1 MVRIVKFALLGLAGV
16 VLIGVLAIVAFFAA
30 TRPAPMSLEALN
42 AQLQPGYQ
50 LFRPEGDGPF
60 PVAVLHH
67 GCGGLIGEQGDK
79 DVLIPYAEAAVS
91 AGYIAIIVDS
101 FRPRGIGFDEARAT
115 VCSGLQ
121 LRGRARAGDVA
132 ASLAYARSLPDAAPN
147 GFVIAGWSH
156 GGWAVME
163 AMIMDMRTD
172 WPPSLTSPPG
182 DALPPLAG
190 VYLTYPYCGFPSRA
204 PRRGWAS
211 AVPTDVVMAEY
222 DSVSD
227 VGRCHRAFDRMRES
241 GVELEVELFEGVTHA
256 FDESDQ
262 TATSVFVYDADA
274 AAAAHARFGAFLEGL
289 RASDET
295 D

>member
-1 MVRIVKFALLGLAGV
+1 MPRIVKLTGLGLGAAI
-16 VLIGVLAIVAFFAA
+16 LIGVLLIAMLMMGA
-30 TRPAPMSLEALN
+30 REAPMSLDALN
-42 AQLQPGYQ
+42 ARLQPGYQ
-50 LFRPEGDGPF
+50 VFRPEGDGPF
-60 PVAVLHH
+60 PVVALHH

-79 DVLIPYAEAAVS
+79 DILLPYAEAAVS
-91 AGYIAIIVDS
+91 VGYIAIIVDS

-115 VCSGLQ
+115 VCSGLR

-132 ASLAYARSLPDAAPN
+132 ASLVYARSLPDAAPD

-172 WPPSLTSPPG
+172 WPPSLTAPPG

-204 PRRGWAS
+204 PRRSWAHP
-211 AVPTDVVMAEY
+211 VPADVVLAEH

-227 VGRCHRAFDRMRES
+227 VGRCRQAFERMRES
-241 GVELEVELFEGVTHA
+241 GVQLEVALFEGVTHA

-262 TATSVFVYDADA
+262 TATSVFVYDAEA
-274 AAAAHARFGAFLEGL
+274 AAAAHARFAAFLDGL
-289 RASDET
+289 RASDGAG
-295 D
+295 

>member
-1 MVRIVKFALLGLAGV
+1 MSRIVKFTALGLGAVALVGFLVVAGL
-16 VLIGVLAIVAFFAA
+16 LIA

-42 AQLQPGYQ
+42 AQLEPGYQ
-50 LFRPEGDGPF
+50 VFRPEGEGPF
-60 PVAVLHH
+60 PVVVLHH

-79 DVLIPYAEAAVS
+79 DILFPYAEAAVS
-91 AGYIAIIVDS
+91 VGYIAIIVDS

-115 VCSGLQ
+115 VCSGLR
-121 LRGRARAGDVA
+121 LRGQARAGDVA
-132 ASLAYARSLPDAAPN
+132 ASLAYARSLPDAAPD

-163 AMIMDMRTD
+163 AMIMDMRTE
-172 WPPSLTSPPG
+172 WPPSLTAPPG

-204 PRRGWAS
+204 PRRGWA
-211 AVPTDVVMAEY
+211 APVPADVVMAEH

-227 VGRCHRAFDRMRES
+227 VGRCDQAFERMRES
-241 GVELEVELFEGVTHA
+241 GVRLEVELFEGVTHA

-289 RASDET
+289 RAPGEAG
-295 D
+295 

>member
-1 MVRIVKFALLGLAGV
+1 MPRLVKYSALGLGAV
-16 VLIGVLAIVAFFAA
+16 FLIGLLAVAAFLIM
-30 TRPAPMSLEALN
+30 TRPTPMSLEALN
-42 AQLQPGYQ
+42 AQLEPGYQ
-50 LFRPEGDGPF
+50 IYRPEGEGPF
-60 PVAVLHH
+60 PVTVLHH
-67 GCGGLIGEQGDK
+67 GCGGLIGEHDDK
-79 DVLIPYAEAAVS
+79 DILIPYAEAAVS

-132 ASLAYARSLPDAAPN
+132 ASLAYARSLPDAAPD
-147 GFVIAGWSH
+147 GYVIAGWSH

-172 WPPSLTSPPG
+172 WPPSLTEPPG

-204 PRRGWAS
+204 PRRGWANP
-211 AVPTDVVMAEY
+211 VPADVVLAEY

-227 VGRCHRAFDRMRES
+227 VGRCHQAFERMRES
-241 GVELEVELFEGVTHA
+241 GVELEVDLFEGVTHA

-262 TATSVFVYDADA
+262 TATSVFVYNAEA
-274 AAAAHARFGAFLEGL
+274 AAAAHARFGAFLERL
-289 RASDET
+289 RTPDEA